1 MLGLFGLLAI
11 GFVLANLAMTGY
23 TMWMLTRPPRRTY
36 ASAVARQTPGD
47 PGEIPPT
54 LGGPYVFESWTIES
68 RGNTLAVWDIAGR
81 NPAGPIVVF
90 VHGWGDSRIGALSRL
105 PAFAMRASRLIAL
118 DLPGHGDSSGTCTL
132 GAKEPADLVALL
144 DRLGTDRPVVL
155 VGWSLGAGLCIDVAS
170 TDAAKRRIAVVI
182 AESPYRFGPTPAR
195 NVLLAANLPYRI
207 NVPVAFR
214 FLSLLH
220 GLPAGGYSGTTFD
233 RAALAARLTIPLL
246 VVHGSDDQTSPPAD
260 GRLIAQAA
268 PKGEF
273 LAIPDAGHHGLWT
286 RPESAGIVTQAA
298 ADFVTR
304 HVGCQTTIGA

>member
-23 TMWMLTRPPRRTY
+23 TVWMLTHPPRRTY

-47 PGEIPPT
+47 PSEIPPT
-54 LGGPYVFESWTIES
+54 LGGPFVFESWTIES

-81 NPAGPIVVF
+81 NPSGPVVVF

-105 PAFAMRASRLIAL
+105 PAFAVCASRLIAW

-132 GAKEPADLVALL
+132 GAKETQDLAALL
-144 DRLGTDRPVVL
+144 DRLGTERPVVL
-155 VGWSLGAGLCIDVAS
+155 VGWSLGAGLCLDVAS
-170 TDAAKRRIAVVI
+170 SDARKCPVAAVI

-195 NVLLAANLPYRI
+195 NVLRQANLPYRTNI
-207 NVPVAFR
+207 PVAFR
-214 FLSLLH
+214 FLSLRH
-220 GLPAGGYSGTTFD
+220 GLPTGGYAGPSFD
-233 RAALAARLTIPLL
+233 RAVLAARLTIPLL
-246 VVHGSDDQTSPPAD
+246 VVHGTDDQTSPPAD

-273 LAIPDAGHHGLWT
+273 LGIPDAGHHGLWT
-286 RPESAGIVTQAA
+286 QPVSSGIVTQAA